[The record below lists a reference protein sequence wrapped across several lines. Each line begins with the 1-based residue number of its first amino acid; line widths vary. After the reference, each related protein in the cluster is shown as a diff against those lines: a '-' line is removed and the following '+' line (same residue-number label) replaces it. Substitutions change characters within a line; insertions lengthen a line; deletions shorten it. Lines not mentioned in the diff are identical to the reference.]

1 MEISMQ
7 DRKFYLAYFR
17 TQMRA
22 SQVMLESDVKLSQES
37 KKWLEELCKYCKE
50 CHKLI
55 RKKKTVIPDRPDT
68 LTLSE
73 KGAKEI
79 QAAIERLMESIK
91 NAQ

>member
-1 MEISMQ
+1 MEISLQ

-22 SQVMLESDVKLSQES
+22 SQLMLKSNVGLSQES
-37 KKWLEELCKYCKE
+37 KEWLEELYKYCKE

-55 RKKKTVIPDRPDT
+55 LKKKTVIPDRPDT

-73 KGAKEI
+73 NGAKEV
-79 QAAIERLMESIK
+79 QTAIERLMEDTK

>member
-1 MEISMQ
+1 
-7 DRKFYLAYFR
+7 
-17 TQMRA
+17 
-22 SQVMLESDVKLSQES
+22 MLESDVELSQES

-73 KGAKEI
+73 KGAEEV
-79 QAAIERLMESIK
+79 QAAIERLMEEIK

>member
-22 SQVMLESDVKLSQES
+22 SQAMLESDVELSQES
-37 KKWLEELCKYCKE
+37 KKWLEELYEYCKE

-73 KGAKEI
+73 KGAEEV
-79 QAAIERLMESIK
+79 QAAIERLMEEIK